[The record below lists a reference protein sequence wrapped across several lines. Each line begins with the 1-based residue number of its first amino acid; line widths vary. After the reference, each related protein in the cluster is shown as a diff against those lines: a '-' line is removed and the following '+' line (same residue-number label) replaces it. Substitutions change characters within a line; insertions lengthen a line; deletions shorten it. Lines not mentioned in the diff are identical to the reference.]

1 MIRAEIKT
9 LALSVQLIVVDTSYA
24 KTKMKNF

>member
-1 MIRAEIKT
+1 MIRVDIKT
-9 LALSVQLIVVDTSYA
+9 VALSVQLIVVDKSYA